1 VADSRTNTAPRIDPL
16 ILDDLAPGDPEG
28 LDAHGSYEGVRWDQ
42 LSTEG
47 RDLSGIDVSECEF
60 VDWNANE
67 TQLRGARLREVR
79 IERMNAPV
87 FTAPRVTLRDVEIS
101 GSRFGSAELYES
113 ELRAVTITGSK
124 FGWANLRGAEVTDVV
139 FRGCVFDELD
149 LGGSRIERVAFVDC
163 TVERIVATG
172 AKARHLDLRGAEIR
186 AVDGLEGLRGSI
198 LTHTQLASMTQLFAN
213 HFGIEAGDER
223 P

>member
-1 VADSRTNTAPRIDPL
+1 VPDNTKNTAPRIDPL
-16 ILDDLAPGDPEG
+16 ILDDLAPGDPDG
-28 LDAHGSYEGVRWDQ
+28 LDAHGSYEGLHWDQ

-60 VDWNANE
+60 ADWNANE
-67 TQLRGARLREVR
+67 TQLRGARFREVR

-87 FTAPRVTLRDVEIS
+87 FTAPRVTLRDVEIT

-139 FRGCVFDELD
+139 FRGCIFDELD
-149 LGGSRIERVAFVDC
+149 LGGAQLTRVAFEDC
-163 TVERIVATG
+163 RIDRLVVTN
-172 AKARHLDLRGAEIR
+172 AKAQHLDLRGAELGGIE
-186 AVDGLEGLRGSI
+186 GLPGLRGSI
-198 LTHTQLASMTQLFAN
+198 LDDLQLASMTRIFAD
-213 HFGIEAGDER
+213 HFGIELG
-223 P
+223 